1 MIRIDDNLILMI
13 KILVNLYNFFY
24 LVNYSIK
31 TVKMSRKSE
40 LNLCLNT
47 WMINSVS
54 GLTDIKQHLLLQLSN
69 KFSGIK

>member
-31 TVKMSRKSE
+31 TVKMSSKSE
-40 LNLCLNT
+40 LNLCFIT

-54 GLTDIKQHLLLQLSN
+54 GLTDIEQHLLLQLSN
-69 KFSGIK
+69 KFSVIK